1 MMKTASKVL
10 VAGACATLSA
20 LFLASIAPTVAHAY
34 EYCRRDVP
42 GHMTSCSFDTMEQ
55 CDEMRSGIGGDCF
68 RDPFLKSNSDAYAHW
83 SEFPGSKKGGISAR
97 RHR

>member
-1 MMKTASKVL
+1 MKTVSKVL
-10 VAGACATLSA
+10 VVVACATLLA
-20 LFLASIAPTVAHAY
+20 LSLASIAPTVVHAY

-55 CDEMRSGIGGDCF
+55 CYEMRSGIGGDCF
-68 RDPFLKSNSDAYAHW
+68 RDPFLKDNTAAYARW
-83 SEFPGSKKGGISAR
+83 PEFPGSKHDGISAR